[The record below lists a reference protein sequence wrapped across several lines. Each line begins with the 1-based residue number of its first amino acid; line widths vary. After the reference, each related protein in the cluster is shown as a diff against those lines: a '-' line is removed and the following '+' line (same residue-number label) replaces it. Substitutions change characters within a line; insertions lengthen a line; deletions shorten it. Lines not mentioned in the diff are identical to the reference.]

1 MGGTNVP
8 SAVAPATNSSS
19 CMRDSCNSRSSEA
32 IIRLKPMS
40 AKGDPGRV
48 PLLVCVHPLW
58 PIDPSPRQN
67 HVCWWI
73 SCRRIRSPGG
83 MDVCD
88 LLSAEGIEAL
98 NQLWDVE
105 LVLVQD
111 GFQDV
116 MQELIGGEKINSRN
130 MWWKAAFKSRK
141 MVALVRCFCWATCA
155 WSLIVCTPVTVCWD
169 GRPPSWPMVL
179 RDFRVGRSLPLVH
192 ACITLAKVLDKRIP
206 LYPSA
211 ASGSPRPLYRAQSR
225 PPL

>member
-83 MDVCD
+83 MSVIS
-88 LLSAEGIEAL
+88 SAQRASRRWTNSGMSNSFSSRMVFRTSCRSWLE
-98 NQLWDVE
+98 V
-105 LVLVQD
+105 
-111 GFQDV
+111 
-116 MQELIGGEKINSRN
+116 EKINSRN